1 MAFAADQAKGC
12 PQSLPALHLK
22 PRPLLVS
29 TNLDPYLLH
38 VFALLPA
45 ANFVDTVISS
55 SANLAAIVLGL
66 ALGPVHLPEG
76 STEEAKATTSS
87 MPQSLNSQ
95 HSARW
100 ATTLYYSL
108 KRRFSESHLAL
119 KSSAAIGYT
128 LDWEEAH

>member
-12 PQSLPALHLK
+12 PQSLPALHLR
-22 PRPLLVS
+22 PRPLLVY

-45 ANFVDTVISS
+45 ANFVDAIISS

-66 ALGPVHLPEG
+66 ALGPVHFPEG
-76 STEEAKATTSS
+76 STEDTTSS

-119 KSSAAIGYT
+119 KSSAAIGNT